1 VRTSPREIGEQTW
14 RRMLVEE
21 ALCHTHGT
29 QLVLRD
35 TGLSSAF
42 YAHLGFH
49 RVENAWGIEN

>member
-1 VRTSPREIGEQTW
+1 MW

-49 RVENAWGIEN
+49 RVENAWGIGD